1 MRPTPNLPWR
11 LFVTG
16 GVAALAAG
24 TASEAAW
31 KRLEPVVPAT
41 SRRQLQALL
50 GATVAVHVAEAL
62 TMRRTVR
69 RDGLPTPRRW
79 VASTLAWGFPVMYRA
94 RKVRRAQATLAS
106 TS

>member
-24 TASEAAW
+24 SASEAAW

-41 SRRQLQALL
+41 SRRQLQTLL
-50 GATVAVHVAEAL
+50 GATVAVHAVEAL
-62 TMRRTVR
+62 AMRRTVR
-69 RDGLPTPRRW
+69 DDGLPTPRRW
-79 VASTLAWGFPVMYRA
+79 VLATLAWGFPVMYRA
-94 RKVRRAQATLAS
+94 RKARRAEAAP
-106 TS
+106 TSA